1 MEEFLL
7 TDLQVIEQPPC
18 TDSFTGGR
26 LDNPEVLTYS
36 DVIPYAT
43 AVEPSCPFLSDE
55 LAVCHKG
62 VDTFRSEETDKA
74 FHNLLAFFP
83 VGVATFREKT
93 EYQREGNPFIG
104 DAQHENVD
112 IELSEL
118 PVGAIHAESTRPV
131 LTGSSE
137 KIIRAIMSRSRTY
150 LAKNLW
156 SRLRLESLSTAVG
169 IASASL

>member
-7 TDLQVIEQPPC
+7 TDLQVIEQLPG

-36 DVIPYAT
+36 NVIPYAT

-55 LAVCHKG
+55 LAVCYKA
-62 VDTFRSEETDKA
+62 VDAFHSEKTDKT
-74 FHNLLAFFP
+74 FHNLLAFLP
-83 VGVATFREKT
+83 VGVATFRKKA

-104 DAQHENVD
+104 DAQHKNID
-112 IELSEL
+112 IELAEL
-118 PVGAIHAESTRPV
+118 PIGAIHAEHK
-131 LTGSSE
+131 TGLDGKQRE
-137 KIIRAIMSRSRTY
+137 NLRAMMSRSRTY